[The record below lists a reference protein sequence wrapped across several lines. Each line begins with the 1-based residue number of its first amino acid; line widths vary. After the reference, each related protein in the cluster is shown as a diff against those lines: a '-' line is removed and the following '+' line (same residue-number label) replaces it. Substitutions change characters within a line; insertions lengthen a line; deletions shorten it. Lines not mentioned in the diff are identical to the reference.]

1 MQNAVTS
8 IRSERRRVIDALRS
22 IGLAPARSGANFVF
36 FDCQQDSA
44 SVAQHL
50 LMKGI
55 IIKPWREPGYQTYI
69 RATIGLPTEN
79 DRFVTALAETCTAKR
94 P

>member
-1 MQNAVTS
+1 
-8 IRSERRRVIDALRS
+8 
-22 IGLAPARSGANFVF
+22 
-36 FDCQQDSA
+36 
-44 SVAQHL
+44 
-50 LMKGI
+50 MKGI